1 MPFPLYKLIF
11 SKIYFIRLITEIKK
25 KTFMFPSIYTI
36 WSYARKRLFVT
47 GFNCIASAVIA
58 EKINMNLCMNLRCDG
73 ITHLFLNRTQSERIL
88 TFETE
93 TFQNRM
99 LMNRTN
105 RLILQTSRF
114 TLNIITNANWMDG
127 VVRVFR
133 CTAFASKISRWE
145 ITEVHVT
152 FHNFLKTHTTEW
164 LFSAE
169 KSPNVFAAE
178 RTQLLKN

>member
-1 MPFPLYKLIF
+1 
-11 SKIYFIRLITEIKK
+11 
-25 KTFMFPSIYTI
+25 MFPSIYTI

-99 LMNRTN
+99 LMIRTN

-114 TLNIITNANWMDG
+114 TLNIITNAN
-127 VVRVFR
+127 
-133 CTAFASKISRWE
+133 
-145 ITEVHVT
+145 
-152 FHNFLKTHTTEW
+152 
-164 LFSAE
+164 
-169 KSPNVFAAE
+169 
-178 RTQLLKN
+178 